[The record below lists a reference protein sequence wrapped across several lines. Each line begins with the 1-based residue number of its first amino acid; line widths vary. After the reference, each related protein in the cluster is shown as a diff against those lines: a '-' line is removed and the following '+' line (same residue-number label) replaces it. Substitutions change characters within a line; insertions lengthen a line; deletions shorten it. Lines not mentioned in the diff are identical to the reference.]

1 MATDYT
7 LSLKAVLDTTEVQ
20 DKLNQL
26 KEQQQSQGGV
36 GSSIPQALQRL
47 NSSITSLQRSIDK
60 LSGALGKDG
69 VGGSSHASSTI
80 PFAAASRQVVSN
92 PKASPSTTSPW
103 KPVTDAFK
111 ELRQVNT
118 AIRQTLSRAGVSTK
132 IAGNVIKEG
141 YKVSEEFR
149 RFQRTGMN
157 AGDFYKRINAHQLM
171 SKPAADFIRKVGT
184 QLTPK
189 MYGLNARGLPDITP
203 ATYSFANWQK
213 QINAARRA
221 QIANNPLLNREK
233 MVGTGGMAPGM
244 STMQRAQM
252 KNLGRLAFGV
262 VAGGAQN
269 YFEATGNQG
278 AATVAGFASN
288 IGMGAAMGGMMGG
301 PVGAG
306 IGAAAGLLTSAFEE
320 LTRRAKE
327 AASALEQQGK
337 AVMQGQQVD
346 NKLYDYFQ
354 SRNDQKALEKNN
366 YAYFQKQ
373 FKEAD
378 DKYKRVEA
386 KLKEEVG
393 LGGEGLERFNLRE
406 YAKQTQEMM
415 KARGANDAEVKRRQ
429 NVEKVYAANAD
440 VLMEAGQRRD
450 EMKQAMLQI
459 KPLGKQIKDWFD
471 PETIG
476 VKSKSH
482 YYDEFGVRHDK
493 EEKYTDQEWW
503 SIVQGKTIAQ
513 GRQGAAQSALEQLQD
528 TLAGLKAPSMDQM
541 NSLAS
546 QGFMIG
552 NGSGDETM
560 LDETNKYLNEIAH
573 LTREIKDKE
582 AVASATYA

>member
-60 LSGALGKDG
+60 LSGSLGKDG
-69 VGGSSHASSTI
+69 VGGSGHTSSTI

-92 PKASPSTTSPW
+92 PKASPATTSPW
-103 KPVTDAFK
+103 KPVGDAFK
-111 ELRQVNT
+111 DIRHVNSAIRDTLRQ
-118 AIRQTLSRAGVSTK
+118 AGVSSK
-132 IAGNVIKEG
+132 MAGNVIKEG

-149 RFQRTGMN
+149 RFQRTGMT
-157 AGDFYKRINAHQLM
+157 AGDFYKRINSHQLT
-171 SKPAADFIRKVGT
+171 SKPAADFISKVGT
-184 QLTPK
+184 QLTRK
-189 MYGLNARGLPDITP
+189 MYGVNSRGQIDVTP

-213 QINAARRA
+213 QINEARRN

-233 MVGTGGMAPGM
+233 MAGMGGVAPGM
-244 STMQRAQM
+244 SKFQRANM
-252 KNLGRLAFGV
+252 KNIGRMAFGV

-278 AATVAGFASN
+278 AATAAGFASN

-301 PVGAG
+301 PIGAG

-337 AVMQGQQVD
+337 AVLQGQQVD

-354 SRNDQKALEKNN
+354 SKNDQKAMEKND
-366 YAYFQKQ
+366 YSYFQKQ

-378 DKYKRVEA
+378 DKYKKTEA

-406 YAKQTQEMM
+406 YAKQTQELM
-415 KARGANDAEVKRRQ
+415 KARGADDAEVKRRQ
-429 NVEKVYAANAD
+429 KVEQLYAANAD

-450 EMKQAMLQI
+450 EMKQAMEQI

-476 VKSKSH
+476 VKSRSH

-513 GRQGAAQSALEQLQD
+513 GKQGAAQSALEQLQES
-528 TLAGLKAPSMDQM
+528 LAGLKAPSMD
-541 NSLAS
+541 
-546 QGFMIG
+546 
-552 NGSGDETM
+552 
-560 LDETNKYLNEIAH
+560 
-573 LTREIKDKE
+573 
-582 AVASATYA
+582 

>member
-1 MATDYT
+1 M
-7 LSLKAVLDTTEVQ
+7 
-20 DKLNQL
+20 
-26 KEQQQSQGGV
+26 

-69 VGGSSHASSTI
+69 VGGSGNTSSTI

-92 PKASPSTTSPW
+92 PKAAPSTTSPW
-103 KPVTDAFK
+103 KPVGDAFK
-111 ELRQVNT
+111 DIRHVNT
-118 AIRQTLSRAGVSTK
+118 AIRDTLRHAGMTSK
-132 IAGNVIKEG
+132 MAGNVIKEG

-149 RFQRTGMN
+149 RFQRTGMTAN
-157 AGDFYKRINAHQLM
+157 NFYKNINAHQLT
-171 SKPAADFIRKVGT
+171 SKPAEDFIRRVGT

-189 MYGLNARGLPDITP
+189 MYGVNSRGQIDVTP

-233 MVGTGGMAPGM
+233 MAGAGGVVPGM
-244 STMQRAQM
+244 SPMQRANM
-252 KNLGRLAFGV
+252 KNIGRMAFGV
-262 VAGGAQN
+262 VVGGAQN
-269 YFEATGNQG
+269 YFEATGNTG
-278 AATVAGFASN
+278 AATAAGFASN

-306 IGAAAGLLTSAFEE
+306 IGAAAGLLNSAFEE

-337 AVMQGQQVD
+337 AVFNAQQVD
-346 NKLYDYFQ
+346 NNLHDYFQ
-354 SRNDQKALEKNN
+354 SKNDQKAMEKGN
-366 YAYFQKQ
+366 YSYFQKQ

-378 DKYKRVEA
+378 ALYKKTEA

-406 YAKQTQEMM
+406 YSKQTKELM
-415 KARGANDAEVKRRQ
+415 KTRGAEDPEVKRRQ
-429 NVEKVYAANAD
+429 KVEKLYAANAD

-450 EMKQAMLQI
+450 EMKQAMEQI
-459 KPLGKQIKDWFD
+459 NPLGKQIKDWFD

-503 SIVQGKTIAQ
+503 NIVQGKTIAQ
-513 GRQGAAQSALEQLQD
+513 GRQGAAQSALGQLQD

>member
-47 NSSITSLQRSIDK
+47 NSSITNLQRSIDK
-60 LSGALGKDG
+60 LTGAIGKDG
-69 VGGSSHASSTI
+69 VGGTSHASSTI
-80 PFAAASRQVVSN
+80 PFAAASRQVLSN
-92 PKASPSTTSPW
+92 PKASPATTSPW
-103 KPVTDAFK
+103 KPVGDAFK
-111 ELRQVNT
+111 DIRHVNT

-132 IAGNVIKEG
+132 MAGNVIKEG

-149 RFQRTGMN
+149 RFQRTGMTATN
-157 AGDFYKRINAHQLM
+157 FYKNINAHQLT
-171 SKPAADFIRKVGT
+171 SKPAADFISKVGT
-184 QLTPK
+184 QLTRK
-189 MYGLNARGLPDITP
+189 MYGVNARGLPDVTP

-213 QINAARRA
+213 QINEARRN

-233 MVGTGGMAPGM
+233 MATPTGPAAGMGR
-244 STMQRAQM
+244 MQRANM
-252 KNLGRLAFGV
+252 KNIGRMAFGV
-262 VAGGAQN
+262 VAGGVQN

-354 SRNDQKALEKNN
+354 SKNDQKAMEKGN
-366 YAYFQKQ
+366 YDYFQKQ

-378 DKYKRVEA
+378 EKYKRTEA

-406 YAKQTQEMM
+406 YSKQTKEMM
-415 KARGANDAEVKRRQ
+415 KARGADDAEVKRRQ
-429 NVEKVYAANAD
+429 KVEQLYAANAD

-450 EMKQAMLQI
+450 EMKQAMEQI

-476 VKSKSH
+476 VKSRSH

-493 EEKYTDQEWW
+493 EEKYSDQEWW

-513 GRQGAAQSALEQLQD
+513 GKQGAAQSALEQLQES
-528 TLAGLKAPSMDQM
+528 LAGLKAPSMDQM

>member
-47 NSSITSLQRSIDK
+47 NTSITSLQRSIDK

-69 VGGSSHASSTI
+69 VGGSSHASFTI
-80 PFAAASRQVVSN
+80 PFAAASRRVVSN
-92 PKASPSTTSPW
+92 PKAAQSTTSPW
-103 KPVTDAFK
+103 KPVGDAFK
-111 ELRQVNT
+111 DIRHVNT
-118 AIRQTLSRAGVSTK
+118 ALCDILRHAGVSIK
-132 IAGNVIKEG
+132 IAGNIIKEG
-141 YKVSEEFR
+141 YKVSEELR
-149 RFQRTGMN
+149 RFQRTGMT
-157 AGDFYKRINAHQLM
+157 AGDFYKRINAHQLT
-171 SKPAADFIRKVGT
+171 SRPAADFIRKVGT
-184 QLTPK
+184 QLTPR
-189 MYGLNARGLPDITP
+189 MYGVNSRGQVDVTP

-213 QINAARRA
+213 QINEARRN

-233 MVGTGGMAPGM
+233 IAGTGGMAPGM
-244 STMQRAQM
+244 ARMQRAQM
-252 KNLGRLAFGV
+252 KNLGRMAFGV

-278 AATVAGFASN
+278 AATAAGFASN

-301 PVGAG
+301 PVGAV
-306 IGAAAGLLTSAFEE
+306 IGVAAGTLTSAFEE

-337 AVMQGQQVD
+337 AVLQGQQVD

-354 SRNDQKALEKNN
+354 SKNDQKAMEKND

-378 DKYKRVEA
+378 DKYKRTEA
-386 KLKEEVG
+386 KLKDEVG
-393 LGGEGLERFNLRE
+393 LGGEGIERFNLRE
-406 YAKQTQEMM
+406 YAKQTQELM
-415 KARGANDAEVKRRQ
+415 KARGADDAEVKRRQ
-429 NVEKVYAANAD
+429 KVEQLYAANAD

-450 EMKQAMLQI
+450 EMKQAMEQI
-459 KPLGKQIKDWFD
+459 RPLGKQIKDWFD

-476 VKSKSH
+476 VKSRSH

-493 EEKYTDQEWW
+493 EEKYSDQEWW

-513 GRQGAAQSALEQLQD
+513 GKQGAAQSALEQLQES
-528 TLAGLKAPSMDQM
+528 LAGLKAPSMD
-541 NSLAS
+541 
-546 QGFMIG
+546 
-552 NGSGDETM
+552 
-560 LDETNKYLNEIAH
+560 
-573 LTREIKDKE
+573 
-582 AVASATYA
+582 

>member
-1 MATDYT
+1 MSTDYT
-7 LSLKAVLDTTEVQ
+7 LNLRAVLDTTEVQ

-47 NSSITSLQRSIDK
+47 NTSITNLQRSIDK
-60 LSGALGKDG
+60 LTGSLGKDG
-69 VGGSSHASSTI
+69 VGGSGHTSSTI
-80 PFAAASRQVVSN
+80 PFAAASRAVLSN
-92 PKASPSTTSPW
+92 PKSVPATTSPW

-111 ELRQVNT
+111 ELRQVNA
-118 AIRQTLSRAGVSTK
+118 AIRQTLSKAGVSTK
-132 IAGNVIKEG
+132 IAGNVIGEG

-157 AGDFYKRINAHQLM
+157 AGDFYKRINAHQLT
-171 SKPAADFIRKVGT
+171 SKPAEDFIRRVGT

-189 MYGLNARGLPDITP
+189 MYGVNSRGQIDVTP

-213 QINAARRA
+213 QINEARRN

-233 MVGTGGMAPGM
+233 MMGTGGMTPGM
-244 STMQRAQM
+244 ARMQRAQM
-252 KNLGRLAFGV
+252 KNLGRMAFGV

-306 IGAAAGLLTSAFEE
+306 IGVAAGILTSAFEE
-320 LTRRAKE
+320 LTKRAKE
-327 AASALEQQGK
+327 AAAALEQQSK

-354 SRNDQKALEKNN
+354 SKNDQKAMEKGN
-366 YAYFQKQ
+366 YSYFQKQ

-378 DKYKRVEA
+378 DKYKRTEA

-415 KARGANDAEVKRRQ
+415 KARGADDAEVKRRQ

-493 EEKYTDQEWW
+493 EEKYSDQEWW

-528 TLAGLKAPSMDQM
+528 TLAGLKAPSMD
-541 NSLAS
+541 
-546 QGFMIG
+546 
-552 NGSGDETM
+552 
-560 LDETNKYLNEIAH
+560 
-573 LTREIKDKE
+573 
-582 AVASATYA
+582 